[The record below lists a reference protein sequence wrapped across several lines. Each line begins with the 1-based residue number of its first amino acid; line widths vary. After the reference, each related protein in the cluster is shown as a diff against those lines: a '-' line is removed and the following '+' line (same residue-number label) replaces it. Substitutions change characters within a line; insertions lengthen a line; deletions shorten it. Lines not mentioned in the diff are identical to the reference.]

1 MHLTKLQLD
10 GDRSCCCGTTTLTYI
25 FNSIFISLNHYV
37 FFVVLYPCHLT
48 NKWMSRKLVIIAI
61 SILVLF
67 TAIFIAVVLY
77 YYNIID
83 VTKIPEPPI
92 DAPDD
97 RIKTT
102 KIGMIYQTK
111 IAGDEW
117 FMDPSKLIKIVLQ
130 ARFTTFI
137 IGRD

>member
-1 MHLTKLQLD
+1 
-10 GDRSCCCGTTTLTYI
+10 
-25 FNSIFISLNHYV
+25 
-37 FFVVLYPCHLT
+37 
-48 NKWMSRKLVIIAI
+48 MSRKLVIIAI

-67 TAIFIAVVLY
+67 TATVIAVVLY
-77 YYNIID
+77 SYNIID

-92 DAPDD
+92 DDPDD

-102 KIGMIYQTK
+102 KIGMIYQTR
-111 IAGDEW
+111 IGGDEW